1 MFFSLSLGCLVLDL
15 PKLLFMT
22 NDVCFFRSAS
32 LDVISLSSFFTALE
46 AAFCCFLCCRLS
58 SLCCFLCSRLSSL
71 CSRLSSL
78 CCFLSSRLSSLCCFL
93 CCRLSFLDLG
103 GCFARDEACFLLGDI
118 TDLSFVSFF
127 SIAFVERAKF
137 SVLFCLFFSSLDGCF
152 LHGLDWVLFK
162 VSEDL
167 FLRLGI

>member
-46 AAFCCFLCCRLS
+46 AAF
-58 SLCCFLCSRLSSL
+58 
-71 CSRLSSL
+71 
-78 CCFLSSRLSSLCCFL
+78 CCFL